1 MDKSFDFANYEKF
14 KLARLY
20 AHKIS
25 SSAQDYPILMPY
37 VERLQVVA
45 GKYKFIE
52 EETTKFVR
60 ELREFAFKIP
70 NFEHNHNE
78 LLVDIKELK
87 ERLQISIKA
96 YTEITGEIEAIS
108 HNVAN
113 KKSSLKVEP
122 GVKMSY
128 EAAIGSATVAGTA
141 GAAGLLVTSSTVG
154 GIVVPGVMAADGLG
168 FMVLGG
174 VTAFSPVGWILLS
187 IGAGVA
193 LASVVTPLIY
203 NTTAEIKQVSNE
215 KELKKNL
222 ENISEFQNVMESII
236 GILNDD
242 LQLLNK
248 MEEWLIDI
256 NKKINYNNIQK
267 YRDLIN
273 RASIELEKEC
283 SKFLKKN

>member
-14 KLARLY
+14 KVARLY
-20 AHKIS
+20 ANKIS
-25 SSAQDYPILMPY
+25 SSAQDYTILMPY

-52 EETTKFVR
+52 ENATKFVR

-70 NFEHNHNE
+70 NFQHNHNE

-87 ERLQISIKA
+87 ERVQISIKA

-108 HNVAN
+108 HNVTE
-113 KKSSLKVEP
+113 KKSSLKVVP
-122 GVKMSY
+122 GEKMSY
-128 EAAIGSATVAGTA
+128 ELTTHTAAVGSIAGT
-141 GAAGLLVTSSTVG
+141 AGLLVTSSTVG
-154 GIVVPGVMAADGLG
+154 GTVVSGVVAADGLG
-168 FMVLGG
+168 LMMLGG
-174 VTAFSPVGWILLS
+174 VTSFTPIGWIMLG

-193 LASVVTPLIY
+193 LASIVTPLLY
-203 NTTAEIKQVSNE
+203 NKTIEIKQVSDE

-222 ENISEFQNVMESII
+222 ENISEFQKVMESII
-236 GILNDD
+236 GILNND

-248 MEEWLIDI
+248 MEEWLIDM

-273 RASIELEKEC
+273 RASTELVKEC
-283 SKFLKKN
+283 SKFLANN